1 MWFLPIGG
9 KILYF
14 AYETEGVN
22 VLVKEWMTES
32 PQTVTSR
39 TPVLEAMQMLRAGGY
54 RRLPVLEG
62 DKVVGIVTDRD
73 LKEATPSR
81 ATTLS
86 VYELNYLLS
95 KLTVKEVMSAPAA
108 SVAPDDPVERAA
120 LLMEERKIS
129 GLPVVGEGRLVGIF
143 TITDMLRAFV
153 AVLGLREGGT
163 RVTVSLPD
171 EPGVLSHVTEAAA
184 PANIVA
190 AVTAGV
196 QQGRRREVVLRVVG
210 EDAQNFPSRL
220 KERGVDVLD
229 VHEDAR

>member
-1 MWFLPIGG
+1 M
-9 KILYF
+9 
-14 AYETEGVN
+14 
-22 VLVKEWMTES
+22 LVKEWMTES

-108 SVAPDDPVERAA
+108 SVAPGDPVERAA

-129 GLPVVGEGRLVGIF
+129 GLPVVEDGRLVGIF

-196 QQGRRREVVLRVVG
+196 QQGHRREVVLRVVG
-210 EDAQNFPSRL
+210 KDAQNFPSRL
-220 KERGVDVLD
+220 RERGVDVLN

>member
-1 MWFLPIGG
+1 M
-9 KILYF
+9 
-14 AYETEGVN
+14 
-22 VLVKEWMTES
+22 LVKEWMTES

-95 KLTVKEVMSAPAA
+95 KLTVKEVMSTPAL
-108 SVAPDDPVERAA
+108 SVAPSDPVERAA

-129 GLPVVGEGRLVGIF
+129 GLPVVEEGRLVGIF

-171 EPGVLSHVTEAAA
+171 EPGVLASVAEAAA

>member
-1 MWFLPIGG
+1 M
-9 KILYF
+9 
-14 AYETEGVN
+14 
-22 VLVKEWMTES
+22 LVKEWMTEN

-95 KLTVKEVMSAPAA
+95 KLTVKEVMSTPAA
-108 SVAPDDPVERAA
+108 TVAPSDPVERAA

-129 GLPVVGEGRLVGIF
+129 GLPVVEDEQLVGIF

-196 QQGRRREVVLRVVG
+196 QPGHRREVVLRVVG
-210 EDAQNFPSRL
+210 EDAANFPSRL